1 MADRATWQKVA
12 LVVAALFFAGGLAW
26 SIYVFP
32 ASLTDLHFAPMLGVV
47 LLGVP
52 LTILLNAAEFMAT
65 ADYTRRR
72 STWPGAIEVTII
84 STAANMLPLPG
95 GTIARVAALRSL
107 GASVRDGVRINLL
120 AAVIWAAIALMY
132 SGAWMMVSGHQD
144 YGLAFSLVGA
154 VIFLPALAYVAW
166 TADSWNLAL
175 KFVLIRSAMLILD
188 SIHLLLC
195 LWALGMSASFAQ
207 AASLALSGVVGSAVS
222 IVPAGLGVRE
232 AVAST
237 LASAVGLSL
246 SAGFL
251 AAALNRMLGLI
262 TVLPV
267 AAWLSHNS
275 RGAAVASERQ

>member
-1 MADRATWQKVA
+1 MADRATWHRVA
-12 LVVAALFFAGGLAW
+12 LLVAALFFAGGLAW
-26 SIYVFP
+26 SVRAFP
-32 ASLTDLHFAPMLGVV
+32 ASLTELRLVPMLGVV

-52 LTILLNAAEFMAT
+52 LTILLNAAEFIAT

-72 STWPGAIEVTII
+72 STWAGAVEVTII
-84 STAANMLPLPG
+84 ATAANMLPLPG

-132 SGAWMMVSGHQD
+132 SGAWMLASGHKH
-144 YGLAFSLVGA
+144 YGLAFGSVGA
-154 VIFLPALAYVAW
+154 VSFLPTLAYIAR
-166 TADSWNLAL
+166 TAGSWNLAL
-175 KFVLIRSAMLILD
+175 KFVFIRSSMLILD
-188 SIHLLLC
+188 SVHLLLC
-195 LWALGMSASFAQ
+195 LWALGVSASFAQ
-207 AASLALSGVVGSAVS
+207 AASLALSGVAGSAVS

-232 AVAST
+232 AVAGA

-267 AAWLSHNS
+267 AAWLTHGS
-275 RGAAVASERQ
+275 RGTGVAADRQ